1 MIWPYTPFISCCG
14 PYCSVRMGPCER
26 KNSARGCPRNTIHCE
41 TIAMDRNPQ
50 GSPRIRRCY
59 LDHNSKVALYVDLGN
74 FCLFHLAVESASLNG
89 GFGRALNSIRMIA

>member
-1 MIWPYTPFISCCG
+1 
-14 PYCSVRMGPCER
+14 
-26 KNSARGCPRNTIHCE
+26 
-41 TIAMDRNPQ
+41 MDRNPQ
-50 GSPRIRRCY
+50 GSPRIRRRY